1 MAHDIPVLSDQPT
14 VVARQLTDDGD
25 ALGAFNVSNSVGNH
39 KNVQL
44 LGEEDGEGDDWNG
57 AGCGKDLKKIGDQ
70 FQPLAV
76 SKLKGIMVWALELVF
91 MRLGWHRCFWY
102 FGALCKGVRLS

>member
-57 AGCGKDLKKIGDQ
+57 
-70 FQPLAV
+70 LAV
-76 SKLKGIMVWALELVF
+76 EKIEKNWGSIPAFG
-91 MRLGWHRCFWY
+91 CFQTEGDY
-102 FGALCKGVRLS
+102 GMGA